1 MRQVKTVLIYP
12 PITDPTSGYH
22 SLAYLDAFARA
33 HGHDAIDLI
42 DANIE
47 AIDFMAQPSQVQA
60 LLAHAR
66 DLYERLGRQEALDG
80 EEQAAYYYAW
90 LSQAFNPE
98 ELGRAFQVLRSPT
111 EFYDYSKYCAATET
125 VFFWMRILSLLG
137 APGQFGRGFS
147 IPTRGY
153 LNLCTL
159 EDLQSWDLIDKV
171 TGPFIPYFH
180 GVLIPQIRAKKY
192 DVIGLNVTYTYQ
204 LPFALWMM
212 RALKEVCPDSF
223 LVMGGTEVSDIWKY
237 LLLQENLMDVFSF
250 ADACVV
256 GEGESAFQHILDS
269 LSQGNLPMAS
279 PNLVLHPKYVGT
291 ETSIIPFQVRYEELE
306 AIPTPQYGTL
316 PWAKYL
322 APEPYV
328 YYSPTRGCYW
338 NKCTFCDYGLNFGSP
353 TAPWRM
359 DPVGKILEDL
369 RQISLQARFIYFS
382 VDVLAPATLLQLAER
397 IVEAGI
403 DIRWG
408 AEIRLEKY
416 WSPARCQL
424 LKRSGCTAISVG
436 FESGNQ
442 RILNLID
449 KGTRPEQVADTIR
462 NFTDAGIAV
471 QMMGFTHFPSETVE
485 EAMESV
491 AFLKRYRGYWTFGG
505 LGEFMLTA
513 GAIVAREPDRFGI
526 RDIRPFTGEQ
536 IARFLYYR
544 DPVHDAQSAADPGWA
559 QRLSAAKRELERGIF
574 PRPFLGGVDTAH
586 SMFYHD
592 RYGTDVVSL
601 IEAVPPPESLGDD
614 TALRLNGCVLA
625 ERNGFAPGRLV
636 HEVTTYYETPLSEG
650 RSYSNR
656 TLSAVMKAAV
666 IRKQPYEGRYFV
678 RRDGLVRELPDSVL
692 VLLEAVERHGRL
704 GTVLASLDI
713 QADQRDSFMALLWL
727 CIRSRFITVADHG
740 AAGSAAATRQ
750 TARTLA

>member
-1 MRQVKTVLIYP
+1 MRKVNTLLIYP
-12 PITDPTSGYH
+12 PVTDPTSGYH
-22 SLAYLDAFARA
+22 SLSYLDAFVRA
-33 HGHDAIDLI
+33 QGHDAIDIL

-47 AIDFMAQPSQVQA
+47 AIDFMAQPPQVEA
-60 LLAHAR
+60 LLAHAN
-66 DLYERLGRQEALDG
+66 DLYQRLGSQGELDG

-90 LSQAFNPE
+90 IAQAFKPE
-98 ELGRAFQVLRSPT
+98 DLGWAFQVLRSPT
-111 EFYDYSKYCAATET
+111 EFYDYSKYCEATET
-125 VFFWMRILSLLG
+125 ILLWMQILSLLG
-137 APGQFGRGFS
+137 FPGQFVRGFS

-159 EDLQSWDLIDKV
+159 EDLQNWDLIEKV
-171 TGPFIPYFH
+171 NGPFIPYFRD
-180 GVLIPQIRAKKY
+180 VLIPTVRAKKY
-192 DVIGLNVTYTYQ
+192 DLIGLNVTYTRQ

-212 RALKEVCPDSF
+212 KALKAACPESF
-223 LVMGGTEVSDIWKY
+223 LVMGGTEVSDIWKH
-237 LLLQENLMDVFSF
+237 LFLPEKLTDVFGF

-269 LSQGNLPMAS
+269 LSQGDLPAAS
-279 PNLVLHPKYVGT
+279 PNLVLNPKYADA
-291 ETSIIPFQVRYEELE
+291 ETSIIPFRIQYENLE
-306 AIPTPQYGTL
+306 AMPTPNYSKL
-316 PWAKYL
+316 PWERYL

-353 TAPWRM
+353 TAPWRT

-369 RQISLQARFIYFS
+369 KQISRQARFIYFS
-382 VDVLAPATLLQLAER
+382 VDVLAPATLLQLAKR

-416 WSPARCQL
+416 WSPERCQL

-442 RILNLID
+442 RVLNLIE
-449 KGTRPEQVADTIR
+449 KGTRPEQVAVTIR

-491 AFLKRYRGYWTFGG
+491 EFLKRHRRYWTFGG
-505 LGEFMLTA
+505 LGEFVLTA

-526 RDIRPFTGEQ
+526 RDVRPFEGEQ
-536 IARFLYYR
+536 ITRFLYYL
-544 DPVHDAQSAADPGWA
+544 DPVHERQSAADPGWT
-559 QRLSAAKRELERGIF
+559 QRLSEAKRELDRGIF

-586 SMFYHD
+586 SMLYHD
-592 RYGTDVVSL
+592 RYGTNVVSV
-601 IEAVPPPESLGDD
+601 IEALPLPESLDDD
-614 TALRLNGCVLA
+614 TRLTLNGRVLA
-625 ERNGFAPGRLV
+625 ERNGFPPGNLINN
-636 HEVTTYYETPLSEG
+636 VTTYYETPLSEG
-650 RSYSNR
+650 RSHSNR

-666 IRKQPYEGRYFV
+666 VRKLPHEGRYFV
-678 RRDGLVRELPDSVL
+678 RRDGLVRELPESVL
-692 VLLEAVERHGRL
+692 ALLEAVERYGRL
-704 GTVLASLDI
+704 GTILVSLDV
-713 QADQRDSFMALLWL
+713 QADRRDSLIALLWL
-727 CIRSRFITVADHG
+727 CIRSRFVTVEGYSHTGNAG
-740 AAGSAAATRQ
+740 ANLHMP
-750 TARTLA
+750 RTLA